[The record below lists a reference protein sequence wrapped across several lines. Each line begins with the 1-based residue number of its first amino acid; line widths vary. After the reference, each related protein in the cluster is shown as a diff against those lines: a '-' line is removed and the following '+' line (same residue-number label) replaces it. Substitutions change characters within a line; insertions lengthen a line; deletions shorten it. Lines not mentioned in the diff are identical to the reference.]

1 MKIIDLHCD
10 TLYKLMALPEE
21 VTLRHNPLEAL
32 DVDLEGLKKAG
43 MVVQFFACY
52 VDGES
57 YPHWDEAYWAVN
69 QMLDRL
75 EAEQCSALRQV
86 FSYGEMIENMTMG
99 RISAVAAVEE
109 GGILNND
116 LSRLMK
122 LHDRGVRLIT
132 LTWNYANCIGYPNS
146 WNDHEMSE
154 GLKPFGFQVIE
165 EMNRLGMI
173 IDVSHL
179 SEGGFWDCINHS
191 QAPICA
197 SHSDARALCDHPRN
211 LTDDMLMALA
221 ENGGVAGLNFVPAFL
236 NPHSPATGQDI
247 ALHAKHMI
255 HVAGEDVVAIGGDL
269 DGFDNPKGEDWVG
282 HVSQMEILWPL
293 FKKVGITERQIDKI
307 SFGNANRV
315 MKAVV
320 K

>member
-1 MKIIDLHCD
+1 MQLVDLHCD
-10 TLYKLMALPEE
+10 TLYELMGLPEGI
-21 VTLRHNPLEAL
+21 TLRNNPC
-32 DVDLEGLKKAG
+32 DVDIEGLKKSG

-52 VDGES
+52 VDGLS
-57 YPHWDEAYWAVN
+57 YPNWDQAYLAVM

-75 EAEQCSALRQV
+75 EAEQCSDLRQV
-86 FSYGEMIENMTMG
+86 FSYSEITRNIGHG

-109 GGILNND
+109 GGILNGD
-116 LSRLMK
+116 LSRLTK
-122 LHDRGVRLIT
+122 LYDRGVRLIT
-132 LTWNYANCIGYPNS
+132 LTWNYENCIGYPNS
-146 WNDHEMSE
+146 PDDYEMSE
-154 GLKPFGFQVIE
+154 GLKTFGFQVIE
-165 EMNRLGMI
+165 EMNRLGML

-191 QAPICA
+191 KAPICA
-197 SHSDARALCDHPRN
+197 SHSNARTLCDHPRN

-221 ENGGVAGLNFVPAFL
+221 DNGGIVGLNFVPDFL
-236 NPHSPATGQDI
+236 NPNILATSRDI

-269 DGFDNPKGEDWVG
+269 DGFKNQRREDWVG
-282 HVSQMEILWPL
+282 HVSQMEVLWPH

-307 SFGNANRV
+307 CFGNANRV
-315 MKAVV
+315 MKEVL